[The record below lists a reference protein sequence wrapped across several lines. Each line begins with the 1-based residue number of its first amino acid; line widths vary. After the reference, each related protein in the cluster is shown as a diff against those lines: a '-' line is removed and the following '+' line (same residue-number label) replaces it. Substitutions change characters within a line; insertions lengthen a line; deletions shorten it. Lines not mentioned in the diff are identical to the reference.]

1 MNNREIIRHLEI
13 YTDGAWSSKS
23 KMGGWALA
31 VVENDEVIYTDS
43 GYEPYS
49 TNNRMELKAILTALQ
64 ITDSIESSR
73 TKVTIYTDSAYCHN
87 TFNDRWY
94 LNWLKNGWKT
104 ADKKDVKNQDLL
116 VEMVTLYI
124 KNKEVHQVEFKKV
137 EAHKGQKFNEM
148 VDKLAVSKR
157 KELEV

>member
-1 MNNREIIRHLEI
+1 MDNREIIRHLEI

-23 KMGGWALA
+23 KMGGWALV

>member
-1 MNNREIIRHLEI
+1 MDNREIIRHLEI

-23 KMGGWALA
+23 KMGGWALV

-157 KELEV
+157 KELEA